1 MKKKGFQGA
10 GAVFR
15 FSLRQQT
22 GRLGWRLMTLLP
34 TLILLVGIPLTLVL
48 VQMGRDDPPEATEIR
63 TVFVADETGLPGD
76 YDLLNHTGDPV
87 FSAIEYVSAEDADT
101 ALAQAGAREDSLAL
115 LAALDENGYSLT
127 LLRPEGTA
135 LSGSDAS
142 AFGRFL
148 EGAYPALS
156 VARSGLTEAQLAEL
170 TSSVQVGVS
179 TSSEYRD
186 GSIGSGYAM
195 VLEVMEIVLPYL
207 CIMVL
212 YFMVLIYGQG
222 IAGSVILEK
231 SSKLMDT
238 MLVSL
243 RPEAMI
249 LGKTLAGWLAG
260 VLQLL
265 CWVAGCVLG
274 CVLGRFLVLQMD
286 PGSTMGILAFFD
298 LLGSASGLFTVSSG
312 ILAALI
318 ILAGFFLYCAIASI
332 GGALASKPED
342 LGSCNS
348 LFTLLLLASFF
359 LTMYG
364 ENSGGSMSMVA
375 TADWMNF
382 VPFTAVMCTPA
393 RLLLGHVSPVTAVVS
408 LVLTVI
414 LALLAVLAAGRLY
427 RLLVFNR
434 GNPPKLKDVPRLL
447 RLKTE

>member
-22 GRLGWRLMTLLP
+22 VRIGWRLMTLLP
-34 TLILLVGIPLTLVL
+34 TLLLLVGIPLTLVL

-87 FSAIEYVSAEDADT
+87 FSAIEYVSAEDAET
-101 ALAQAGAREDSLAL
+101 ALAQAGARENSLAL
-115 LAALDENGYSLT
+115 LAALDESGYSLT

-142 AFGRFL
+142 AYGRFL

-260 VLQLL
+260 VLHHS
-265 CWVAGCVLG
+265 V
-274 CVLGRFLVLQMD
+274 
-286 PGSTMGILAFFD
+286 
-298 LLGSASGLFTVSSG
+298 
-312 ILAALI
+312 
-318 ILAGFFLYCAIASI
+318 IA
-332 GGALASKPED
+332 
-342 LGSCNS
+342 
-348 LFTLLLLASFF
+348 
-359 LTMYG
+359 
-364 ENSGGSMSMVA
+364 
-375 TADWMNF
+375 
-382 VPFTAVMCTPA
+382 PFRPFC
-393 RLLLGHVSPVTAVVS
+393 R
-408 LVLTVI
+408 
-414 LALLAVLAAGRLY
+414 
-427 RLLVFNR
+427 
-434 GNPPKLKDVPRLL
+434 KLL
-447 RLKTE
+447 RSCPQAPCMSAPISLLIVAFIP